1 MISAKRLLTKCG
13 RNGIKNKVI
22 LNKKMGALAIR
33 EKLQEYI
40 RIADDKKVKAIYTI
54 IENDI
59 NEFKWW
65 QDVLLLKQWNTDY
78 DNYEGGKE
86 KGYTSEEV
94 KLYLDKVR
102 KGRIKS
108 K

>member
-1 MISAKRLLTKCG
+1 
-13 RNGIKNKVI
+13 
-22 LNKKMGALAIR
+22 MGALAIR

-65 QDVLLLKQWNTDY
+65 QDALLLKQWNTDY
-78 DNYEGGKE
+78 
-86 KGYTSEEV
+86 TSEEV
-94 KLYLDKVR
+94 KLHLEKVR